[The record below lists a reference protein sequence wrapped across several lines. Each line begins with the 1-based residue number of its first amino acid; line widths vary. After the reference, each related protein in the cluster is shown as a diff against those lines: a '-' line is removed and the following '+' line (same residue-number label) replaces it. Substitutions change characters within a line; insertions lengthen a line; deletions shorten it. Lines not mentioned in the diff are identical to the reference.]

1 MPPSD
6 PSRPSSIP
14 SLLGGLFVIVAG
26 LFVWWLFEGF
36 LPPPEPELARV
47 TAAPPEQPVG
57 EAPVLLVLPLEAVE
71 TSDAPGTV
79 ARVHGRLTG
88 SLSEGSGWRIITGEA
103 SVPPGTGG
111 ARGGT
116 GVEGVE
122 AVLAGELIQDG
133 DGLVLT
139 LRLSAAPSGD
149 PLWSGTYEGR
159 VSSADELA
167 LTASRS
173 LAGELRLY
181 GEVLASSDTT
191 PPGEGDREP

>member
-1 MPPSD
+1 MPTSD
-6 PSRPSSIP
+6 RSRPSTFP
-14 SLLGGLFVIVAG
+14 SLLGGLFVVVAG

-47 TAAPPEQPVG
+47 TEAPPPGPEQDS
-57 EAPVLLVLPLEAVE
+57 PVLLVLPLEAVE
-71 TSDAPGTV
+71 SGDAPGT
-79 ARVHGRLTG
+79 AGGVHAGLTG
-88 SLSEGSGWRIITGEA
+88 SLSATSGWRVITGEA

-139 LRLSAAPSGD
+139 LRLTAAPSGD

-159 VSSADELA
+159 AGSADELA
-167 LTASRS
+167 RTAALS
-173 LAGELRLY
+173 LARELRLY
-181 GEVLASSDTT
+181 RELLPGADSASS
-191 PPGEGDREP
+191 P

>member
-1 MPPSD
+1 MAPSD
-6 PSRPSSIP
+6 PSRPSSVP

-36 LPPPEPELARV
+36 LPPPEPQLARV
-47 TAAPPEQPVG
+47 EESPPAAQE
-57 EAPVLLVLPLEAVE
+57 EDAPVLLVLPLEAVE
-71 TSDAPGTV
+71 SGDAPGTV
-79 ARVHGRLTG
+79 TGVHAGLVG
-88 SLSEGSGWRIITGEA
+88 SLSRASGWRIITGEA
-103 SVPPGTGG
+103 SVPPGAGG

-139 LRLSAAPSGD
+139 LRLTAAPSGD

-159 VSSADELA
+159 VASAPELA
-167 LTASRS
+167 ATASRS
-173 LAGELRLY
+173 LARELQLY
-181 GEVLASSDTT
+181 REVLPASGSGST
-191 PPGEGDREP
+191 P